1 MGQVQEF
8 STSPTCR
15 NGFDIGVKD
24 GSVFYV
30 RQFWSNGAN
39 QRLYKA
45 TPEKGEDMLSQKI
58 TKSAMIAILSGG
70 SSETIKELY
79 TSLNKKGKALMK
91 KAQKKLIK
99 NIKKL
104 I

>member
-1 MGQVQEF
+1 MGKVQEF

-24 GSVFYV
+24 GSVYYV
-30 RQFWSNGAN
+30 REFWSNGAN
-39 QRLYKA
+39 QRVYKA
-45 TPEKGEDMLSQKI
+45 TPEKGEAMLSQKI
-58 TKSAMIAILSGG
+58 TKSAMIAILSNG
-70 SSETIKELY
+70 SSDTIKELY
-79 TSLNKKGKALMK
+79 SSLDKKGKALMK

-99 NIKKL
+99 KIKKF